1 MPPKCEDGDCCLPTS
16 FTYNFKCGI
25 CCSVFHT
32 REEKTRHNLLH
43 FIPCTMCRETL
54 RSRDHLLHHL
64 KTVHEQKDLTHV
76 KRHAN
81 NCKTYNLPVIP
92 RPWWCWDVIL
102 GFVFQYKMMS
112 LIPLQCNAL
121 NPDPFLRFSFQRNWS
136 PYKGVEGL
144 HSFTLAWLSKMRRD
158 SINLNQTL
166 IRQRKLF
173 INSICQILWRPDHK
187 VLAKMAILTET
198 LLRFSGFF
206 FLKGQTRAKNVWKS
220 KIWSLY

>member
-1 MPPKCEDGDCCLPTS
+1 MSLKYKKVTIQFQTLQYPLSIMPPKCEDGDCCLPTS

-92 RPWWCWDVIL
+92 RPNR
-102 GFVFQYKMMS
+102 GPATK
-112 LIPLQCNAL
+112 
-121 NPDPFLRFSFQRNWS
+121 
-136 PYKGVEGL
+136 VEMVEYEEICTRITVEECYDAEEWVCQEEPQL
-144 HSFTLAWLSKMRRD
+144 DLSYGA
-158 SINLNQTL
+158 
-166 IRQRKLF
+166 
-173 INSICQILWRPDHK
+173 PK
-187 VLAKMAILTET
+187 V
-198 LLRFSGFF
+198 RH
-206 FLKGQTRAKNVWKS
+206 
-220 KIWSLY
+220 

>member
-54 RSRDHLLHHL
+54 RSRDHLFHHL
-64 KTVHEQKDLTHV
+64 KTMHEQKDLTHV

-92 RPWWCWDVIL
+92 RPNRSPATKVEMVKKVDEVKEGIKVKKEEGMVVNSGL
-102 GFVFQYKMMS
+102 PIFHRYF
-112 LIPLQCNAL
+112 NAL
-121 NPDPFLRFSFQRNWS
+121 DPLCLLKFFICNF
-136 PYKGVEGL
+136 
-144 HSFTLAWLSKMRRD
+144 
-158 SINLNQTL
+158 
-166 IRQRKLF
+166 RKLARV
-173 INSICQILWRPDHK
+173 LYTRARPL
-187 VLAKMAILTET
+187 LAKMPPGQPRHLVTDRSM
-198 LLRFSGFF
+198 LRDLYAGTSC
-206 FLKGQTRAKNVWKS
+206 KGLRRQSQR
-220 KIWSLY
+220 

>member
-1 MPPKCEDGDCCLPTS
+1 MIYTCYHVYYIHVLARVYMHVHAHYWQRCLPMVT
-16 FTYNFKCGI
+16 
-25 CCSVFHT
+25 
-32 REEKTRHNLLH
+32 
-43 FIPCTMCRETL
+43 
-54 RSRDHLLHHL
+54 
-64 KTVHEQKDLTHV
+64 
-76 KRHAN
+76 
-81 NCKTYNLPVIP
+81 VIP

-173 INSICQILWRPDHK
+173 INSICQILWRSDHK
-187 VLAKMAILTET
+187 VLAKMVILTET

-220 KIWSLY
+220 KIMEFLLITRAMSLASNY